1 MVRHSAKACHTGLFC
16 LSDHLAAEKWRARF
30 TLLEHRKSPALRGFV
45 AGRRS
50 LATTSL
56 YLAQNRTG
64 IKPFDHPGEDR
75 AQTRTSGPN
84 RRGYHPVG
92 RRPASFSKSAH
103 SGTQAQTAS
112 ISYRGCGNKKRR
124 LHNVQPPTWVAVR
137 RICCTNWL
145 ERSAALL
152 WRRREKHNSRRTAA
166 ARQGWADAVRRRRG
180 SADPRSLGARCSACA
195 GISHSSVI
203 VMSALCSDSMS
214 AACSCVCVRSRY
226 RSRTEEQS

>member
-16 LSDHLAAEKWRARF
+16 LSDHPTAEKRRARF
-30 TLLEHRKSPALRGFV
+30 TLLDHRKSPALRGFV

-64 IKPFDHPGEDR
+64 IKPFDHPGEGR
-75 AQTRTSGPN
+75 VQTRTSGPK
-84 RRGYHPVG
+84 RWDTIPAG
-92 RRPASFSKSAH
+92 RRPVSFSKSAH
-103 SGTQAQTAS
+103 SGPQGQTAGTS
-112 ISYRGCGNKKRR
+112 HRGCGNKKRR

-152 WRRREKHNSRRTAA
+152 WRRREKHNSRRTASAHPWRA
-166 ARQGWADAVRRRRG
+166 AAVRRRRG

>member
-1 MVRHSAKACHTGLFC
+1 MRPPPFISHKIERAESRSITPAR
-16 LSDHLAAEKWRARF
+16 AARKRAQ
-30 TLLEHRKSPALRGFV
+30 A
-45 AGRRS
+45 
-50 LATTSL
+50 
-56 YLAQNRTG
+56 AQNAGDTIPAG
-64 IKPFDHPGEDR
+64 DAPSPFPKAHTAAHKGK
-75 AQTRTSGPN
+75 QGGTS
-84 RRGYHPVG
+84 H
-92 RRPASFSKSAH
+92 
-103 SGTQAQTAS
+103 
-112 ISYRGCGNKKRR
+112 RGCGNKKRR
-124 LHNVQPPTWVAVR
+124 LHNVQPPMWVTVR

-152 WRRREKHNSRRTAA
+152 WRRREKHNSRRAA
-166 ARQGWADAVRRRRG
+166 AACQGWADAVRRRRG

>member
-1 MVRHSAKACHTGLFC
+1 MPDFFAFPTTLQPKNGAQGSPCLTIEKAPHCGALWLGGGRLRPPPFISHKIERAESRSITPAR
-16 LSDHLAAEKWRARF
+16 AARKRAQAAQNAGD
-30 TLLEHRKSPALRGFV
+30 TIP
-45 AGRRS
+45 AGRR
-50 LATTSL
+50 
-56 YLAQNRTG
+56 
-64 IKPFDHPGEDR
+64 
-75 AQTRTSGPN
+75 
-84 RRGYHPVG
+84 PV
-92 RRPASFSKSAH
+92 SFSKSAH
-103 SGTQAQTAS
+103 SGPQGQTAGTS
-112 ISYRGCGNKKRR
+112 HRGCGNKKRR

-152 WRRREKHNSRRTAA
+152 WRRREKHNSRRAAA